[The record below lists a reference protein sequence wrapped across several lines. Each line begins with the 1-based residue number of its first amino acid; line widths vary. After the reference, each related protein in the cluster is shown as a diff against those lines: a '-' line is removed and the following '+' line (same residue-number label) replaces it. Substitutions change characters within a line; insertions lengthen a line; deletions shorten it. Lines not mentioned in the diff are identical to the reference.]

1 MALFN
6 MVILDNLSMIS
17 VPSIAVKGPFMILRE
32 MFEAEIKH
40 GKGQRPWVT
49 LQDENDKDR
58 HRELI
63 DAAGDD
69 GKIRLL
75 QRRRGAPRGRWQQ
88 SRRQLQTALV

>member
-1 MALFN
+1 
-6 MVILDNLSMIS
+6 
-17 VPSIAVKGPFMILRE
+17 MILRE

-75 QRRRGAPRGRWQQ
+75 QRRGRRGILSIARGAQ
-88 SRRQLQTALV
+88 